1 MSINRYNLLKKKSIL
16 YVEDDLELQNETVE
30 VLKGFFGKVYTAPD
44 GIEGY
49 DVFVNNNIDV
59 VLADINMP
67 ELNGIEM
74 IKLIRENDDTVAI
87 AVISAYTHTDY
98 LLESIE
104 LNLIKYLVKPLTTK
118 KIIQLLDKL
127 IDLFD
132 NKIISLNNECEIDL
146 NNCQVKYRDKIES
159 LTKKEAKFIEYLI
172 THSVVTYDMLYN
184 TIWEYDKSPSDNA
197 IRSFIKK
204 IRKKLPPDCIKNK
217 QGVGY
222 FLDLK

>member
-16 YVEDDLELQNETVE
+16 YVEDDLELQGETVE
-30 VLKGFFGKVYTAPD
+30 ILKGFFGKIYTALD
-44 GIEGY
+44 GMEGY
-49 DVFVNNNIDV
+49 DVFVNNSIDV

-74 IKLIRENDDTVAI
+74 IKLIRENDDSVAI

-127 IDLFD
+127 IDIFD
-132 NKIISLNNECEIDL
+132 DKRVSLNSECEIDL

-159 LTKKEAKFIEYLI
+159 LTKKEAKFIEYLMS
-172 THSVVTYDMLYN
+172 HSVVTYDMLYN

-204 IRKKLPPDCIKNK
+204 IRKKLPVDCIKNK